1 MAITYWN
8 INDVTIASGPD
19 FMGARSYHFG
29 ARGATAKQEQG
40 ADQYKNTS
48 LHRW

>member
-1 MAITYWN
+1 MAVANWN
-8 INDVTIASGPD
+8 INYVTIASRPD
-19 FMGARSYHFG
+19 FMGTRLYYFG

-48 LHRW
+48 LHCW